1 MEYYIAQKIDVLM
14 KEAEAQPLDTYT
26 GDIMAIKN
34 DPQRLTQYIEYLL
47 NTETSI
53 LSCQR
58 RLGELLNEENLI
70 QSKINSNLSDIK
82 KQLPIQ
88 LQKQLNDSI
97 ASLNAIE
104 IRKKNLPYIEKALEN
119 SVKKELIE
127 KKASVL
133 KKKYAHL
140 TPPISPEP
148 LATKEIIKPTL
159 PVLKKIPLLI
169 SKKNRDSIKQEN
181 DLLMSEYQ
189 KAKAQYDEEQY
200 RYTQAIKQ
208 YDQKIKQYDQEMSL
222 YLEEKKQYDAELKR
236 IELTL
241 TDEEIRHEVKT
252 RFEQQ
257 QVVIQKHYVEAKAKY
272 DEAKA
277 EYDHF
282 ISASQNSSNHALL
295 VVRDEIQEAT
305 ALLKKTVKTKNELY
319 ALNIVFGKYRNF
331 VALCSFY
338 EYLLSGRC
346 SSLEGT
352 GGAYNIYES
361 EIRAN
366 RIISRLS
373 DIISSLGQIQENQYL
388 AYEKLQNIDS
398 ELEILN
404 NKTDKALSA
413 LKNIGDY
420 ASSIYSKASSIAD
433 SSKATALY
441 SSNIAQ
447 NTAVTAYN
455 TARTAYYTQKNAE
468 LTNALGYL
476 IALK

>member
-1 MEYYIAQKIDVLM
+1 MENYIAQIIDVLM

-47 NTETSI
+47 NMETSI

-70 QSKINSNLSDIK
+70 QSKIINISSNSSDIK

-127 KKASVL
+127 KKTSVL

-208 YDQKIKQYDQEMSL
+208 YDQKMSL

-252 RFEQQ
+252 KIEQQ

-277 EYDHF
+277 ECDHF
-282 ISASQNSSNHALL
+282 ISASRNSSNHALL

-373 DIISSLGQIQENQYL
+373 DIISSLGQIQENQDL